1 MALDLSSILLGLA
14 LAGIP
19 LLAVLWQVQRRASTL
34 HAELA
39 MLNERLNTAQLAQE
53 GLSAQLDASRDE
65 ISDLGQAN
73 AAKQAELAALRR
85 EVELSQLERD
95 NARDAA
101 HAWSLER
108 SQKEAEL
115 RRLDAHA
122 AALAA
127 ELREQQDSHQQRL
140 SDLQGSR
147 DELRAQFAELAGK
160 IFDEREQRFA
170 DTSSERL
177 GQLLDPLKERIQSF
191 EKRVEESY
199 QQEARERFSLGKEL
213 ERLQQL
219 NLRLSDE
226 ATNLTRA
233 LKGQKTQGN
242 WGELILERVLEHA
255 GLEKGREYQT
265 QVSLKGPDG
274 ERFQPDVLIMLPGD
288 KQVVVDSKVS
298 LTAYQQYVGADDDVI
313 GQAALKQ
320 HVLSLRN
327 HVKGLAG
334 KDYKRLE
341 GLHSLDFV
349 LLFVPIEAAFS
360 AALQAEPNLFQE
372 AFDRNIVIVSP
383 TTLLATLRVIDSLWK
398 QERQSQ
404 NAREIA
410 ERAGWLYDKFVLF
423 IQDLD
428 EVGNRLQQLDKA
440 YAAARNKLTEGRGNL
455 VSRSEQLKLLGARAS
470 KSLPA
475 DLLERAMPDVDG
487 VAHPAEYA
495 RQARSSCRRLRPIAQ
510 RSLILKPGSV
520 WHTAAPDFTTAT
532 PSDAACGRCY
542 GIRFCLDYSGTCRLS
557 RALKAAGF
565 TGLGR
570 YSRPA
575 ACTSAIISGRPSA
588 LITTPGTGS
597 PNRARSQ
604 RIRSVPTSPPS
615 RW

>member
-1 MALDLSSILLGLA
+1 MLA
-14 LAGIP
+14 
-19 LLAVLWQVQRRASTL
+19 WQLQRRASSSQS
-34 HAELA
+34 ELSV
-39 MLNERLNTAQLAQE
+39 LEERLATAQLAQE
-53 GLSAQLDASRDE
+53 GLAAQLDASRDE
-65 ISDLGQAN
+65 VSDLSQAN
-73 AAKQAELAALRR
+73 ALKQADLAALRR
-85 EVELSQLERD
+85 EVELLQIERD

-101 HAWSLER
+101 HAWNLER
-108 SQKEAEL
+108 AAKENEL
-115 RRLDAHA
+115 RRLDAQA
-122 AALAA
+122 ASLHA
-127 ELREQQDSHQQRL
+127 ELREQQESHQQRL

-170 DTSSERL
+170 ETSQQRL

-199 QQEARERFSLGKEL
+199 QAEARERFSLAKEL

-298 LTAYQQYVGADDDVI
+298 LTAYQQYVGSDDPQMA
-313 GQAALKQ
+313 QAALKQ

-440 YAAARNKLTEGRGNL
+440 YSAARNKLTEGRGNL

-470 KSLPA
+470 KSLPN
-475 DLLERAMPDVDG
+475 DLLERAMTD
-487 VAHPAEYA
+487 AE
-495 RQARSSCRRLRPIAQ
+495 
-510 RSLILKPGSV
+510 
-520 WHTAAPDFTTAT
+520 
-532 PSDAACGRCY
+532 GRE
-542 GIRFCLDYSGTCRLS
+542 LEL
-557 RALKAAGF
+557 
-565 TGLGR
+565 
-570 YSRPA
+570 PE
-575 ACTSAIISGRPSA
+575 
-588 LITTPGTGS
+588 
-597 PNRARSQ
+597 
-604 RIRSVPTSPPS
+604 
-615 RW
+615 

>member
-1 MALDLSSILLGLA
+1 
-14 LAGIP
+14 
-19 LLAVLWQVQRRASTL
+19 
-34 HAELA
+34 
-39 MLNERLNTAQLAQE
+39 MLEERLNMAQLAQE
-53 GLSAQLDASRDE
+53 GLNAQLDASRDE

-73 AAKQAELAALRR
+73 AAKQAELAALSR
-85 EVELSQLERD
+85 EVELLQVERD

-108 SQKEAEL
+108 AHKETEL
-115 RRLDAHA
+115 RRLDAQSA
-122 AALAA
+122 AQAA
-127 ELREQQDSHQQRL
+127 ELREQQESHQQRL
-140 SDLQGSR
+140 NDLQGSR

-170 DTSSERL
+170 QTSNERL

-191 EKRVEESY
+191 EKRVEETY

-298 LTAYQQYVGADDDVI
+298 LTAYQQFVAADDQVI

-470 KSLPA
+470 KSLPP
-475 DLLERAMPDVDG
+475 DLLERAMTDVNG
-487 VAHPAEYA
+487 VAHPAE
-495 RQARSSCRRLRPIAQ
+495 
-510 RSLILKPGSV
+510 
-520 WHTAAPDFTTAT
+520 
-532 PSDAACGRCY
+532 
-542 GIRFCLDYSGTCRLS
+542 
-557 RALKAAGF
+557 
-565 TGLGR
+565 
-570 YSRPA
+570 
-575 ACTSAIISGRPSA
+575 
-588 LITTPGTGS
+588 
-597 PNRARSQ
+597 
-604 RIRSVPTSPPS
+604 
-615 RW
+615 

>member
-1 MALDLSSILLGLA
+1 MAMDLTSVLLGLA
-14 LAGIP
+14 GAALPLVALAWQLQRRLSSRQTELSLLEERLATA
-19 LLAVLWQVQRRASTL
+19 LLAQDG
-34 HAELA
+34 
-39 MLNERLNTAQLAQE
+39 LN
-53 GLSAQLDASRDE
+53 AQLDACRDE

-73 AAKQAELAALRR
+73 AVKQADLAAVRR
-85 EVELSQLERD
+85 EVELLQIERD

-101 HAWSLER
+101 HAWNLER
-108 SQKEAEL
+108 ASKEAEL
-115 RRLDAHA
+115 RRLDAQA
-122 AALAA
+122 ASLNA
-127 ELREQQDSHQQRL
+127 ELREQQESHQQRL

-170 DTSSERL
+170 ENSQQRL

-199 QQEARERFSLGKEL
+199 QAEARERFSLGKEL

-298 LTAYQQYVGADDDVI
+298 LTAYQQFVAADDEVI

-440 YAAARNKLTEGRGNL
+440 YSAARNKLTEGRGNL
-455 VSRSEQLKLLGARAS
+455 VSRSEQLRLLGARAS

-475 DLLERAMPDVDG
+475 DLLERAMTDADGALLELPD
-487 VAHPAEYA
+487 
-495 RQARSSCRRLRPIAQ
+495 
-510 RSLILKPGSV
+510 
-520 WHTAAPDFTTAT
+520 
-532 PSDAACGRCY
+532 
-542 GIRFCLDYSGTCRLS
+542 
-557 RALKAAGF
+557 
-565 TGLGR
+565 
-570 YSRPA
+570 
-575 ACTSAIISGRPSA
+575 
-588 LITTPGTGS
+588 
-597 PNRARSQ
+597 
-604 RIRSVPTSPPS
+604 
-615 RW
+615 

>member
-1 MALDLSSILLGLA
+1 
-14 LAGIP
+14 
-19 LLAVLWQVQRRASTL
+19 
-34 HAELA
+34 
-39 MLNERLNTAQLAQE
+39 MLEERLATAHMAHD
-53 GLSAQLDASRDE
+53 GLNAQLDACRDE
-65 ISDLGQAN
+65 ISDLSQAN
-73 AAKQAELAALRR
+73 GARQAELAAACR
-85 EVELSQLERD
+85 EVELLQIERD

-101 HAWSLER
+101 HAWNLER
-108 SQKEAEL
+108 ANKEAEL
-115 RRLDAHA
+115 RRLDAQA
-122 AALAA
+122 ASLHA
-127 ELREQQDSHQQRL
+127 ELREQQESHQQRL
-140 SDLQGSR
+140 NDLQGSR

-170 DTSSERL
+170 ETSQQRL

-199 QQEARERFSLGKEL
+199 QAEARERFSLGKEL

-274 ERFQPDVLIMLPGD
+274 ERFQPDVLIYLPGD

-298 LTAYQQYVGADDDVI
+298 LTAYQQYVAAEDNAI
-313 GQAALKQ
+313 GQLALKQ
-320 HVLSLRN
+320 HVASLRA

-334 KDYKRLE
+334 KDYKRLD

-428 EVGNRLQQLDKA
+428 EIGSRLQQLDKA
-440 YAAARNKLTEGRGNL
+440 YSAARNKLTEGRGNL
-455 VSRSEQLKLLGARAS
+455 ISRSEQLKLLGARAS

-475 DLLERAMPDVDG
+475 ELLERAMTDADG
-487 VAHPAEYA
+487 LPELAEE
-495 RQARSSCRRLRPIAQ
+495 
-510 RSLILKPGSV
+510 
-520 WHTAAPDFTTAT
+520 
-532 PSDAACGRCY
+532 
-542 GIRFCLDYSGTCRLS
+542 
-557 RALKAAGF
+557 
-565 TGLGR
+565 
-570 YSRPA
+570 
-575 ACTSAIISGRPSA
+575 AIEKNQG
-588 LITTPGTGS
+588 
-597 PNRARSQ
+597 
-604 RIRSVPTSPPS
+604 
-615 RW
+615 

>member
-1 MALDLSSILLGLA
+1 MAMDLTSMLLGLA
-14 LAGIP
+14 GAALP
-19 LLAVLWQVQRRASTL
+19 LLVLAWQLQRRANSYQN
-34 HAELA
+34 ELS
-39 MLNERLNTAQLAQE
+39 LLEERLATAQLAQE
-53 GLSAQLDASRDE
+53 GLAAQLDASRDE
-65 ISDLGQAN
+65 VSDLSQAN
-73 AAKQAELAALRR
+73 ALKQADLAALGR
-85 EVELSQLERD
+85 EVELLQVERD

-101 HAWSLER
+101 HAWNLER
-108 SQKEAEL
+108 AAKENEL
-115 RRLDAHA
+115 RRLDALA
-122 AALAA
+122 ASLHA
-127 ELREQQDSHQQRL
+127 ELREQQESHQQRL
-140 SDLQGSR
+140 ADLQGSR

-170 DTSSERL
+170 ETSQQRL

-199 QQEARERFSLGKEL
+199 QAEARERFSLAKEL

-298 LTAYQQYVGADDDVI
+298 LTAYQQYVGSDDPQI
-313 GQAALKQ
+313 AQAALKQ

-327 HVKGLAG
+327 HVKGLSD

-360 AALQAEPNLFQE
+360 CALQAEPNLFQE
-372 AFDRNIVIVSP
+372 AFDRHIVIVSP

-440 YAAARNKLTEGRGNL
+440 YCAARNKLTDGRGNL
-455 VSRSEQLKLLGARAS
+455 VSRSEQLRLLGARAS

-475 DLLERAMPDVDG
+475 DLLERAMTD
-487 VAHPAEYA
+487 AE
-495 RQARSSCRRLRPIAQ
+495 
-510 RSLILKPGSV
+510 
-520 WHTAAPDFTTAT
+520 
-532 PSDAACGRCY
+532 GRE
-542 GIRFCLDYSGTCRLS
+542 LEL
-557 RALKAAGF
+557 
-565 TGLGR
+565 
-570 YSRPA
+570 PE
-575 ACTSAIISGRPSA
+575 
-588 LITTPGTGS
+588 
-597 PNRARSQ
+597 
-604 RIRSVPTSPPS
+604 
-615 RW
+615 

>member
-1 MALDLSSILLGLA
+1 MLSIGAMDLTSIVLGIGVAALPALALVLRYQRQSASQQSAAALFEERLSSA
-14 LAGIP
+14 L
-19 LLAVLWQVQRRASTL
+19 
-34 HAELA
+34 
-39 MLNERLNTAQLAQE
+39 LAQE
-53 GLSAQLDASRDE
+53 GLTAQLDASRDE
-65 ISDLGQAN
+65 ISDLSQAN
-73 AAKQAELAALRR
+73 SAKQATLAAQGR
-85 EVELSQLERD
+85 ELELLQIERD

-101 HAWSLER
+101 HAWNLER
-108 SQKEAEL
+108 SAREAEL
-115 RRLDAHA
+115 RRLDAQCA
-122 AALAA
+122 GLTA

-140 SDLQGSR
+140 NDLQGSR
-147 DELRAQFAELAGK
+147 DELRAQFAEMATK

-170 DTSSERL
+170 QTSQQHL

-226 ATNLTRA
+226 ATNLTQA

-265 QVSLKGPDG
+265 QVSLKSADG

-298 LTAYQQYVGADDDVI
+298 LTAYQQYVNATETDV

-327 HVKGLAG
+327 HVKGLSG
-334 KDYKRLE
+334 KDYNRLE

-372 AFDRNIVIVSP
+372 AFDRQIVIVSP

-428 EVGNRLQQLDKA
+428 ELGNRLQQVDKA
-440 YAAARNKLTEGRGNL
+440 YAAARNKLCEGRGNL
-455 VSRSEQLKLLGARAS
+455 ISRSEQLKLLGARAS

-475 DLLERAMPDVDG
+475 DLLERAMSG
-487 VAHPAEYA
+487 AESA
-495 RQARSSCRRLRPIAQ
+495 TEGLTA
-510 RSLILKPGSV
+510 PGS
-520 WHTAAPDFTTAT
+520 D
-532 PSDAACGRCY
+532 D
-542 GIRFCLDYSGTCRLS
+542 D
-557 RALKAAGF
+557 
-565 TGLGR
+565 
-570 YSRPA
+570 
-575 ACTSAIISGRPSA
+575 
-588 LITTPGTGS
+588 
-597 PNRARSQ
+597 
-604 RIRSVPTSPPS
+604 
-615 RW
+615 

>member
-1 MALDLSSILLGLA
+1 MAVDLTGILLGLA
-14 LAGIP
+14 GAALP
-19 LLAVLWQVQRRASTL
+19 LLAFIWQQQRRLGAAQAASAL
-34 HAELA
+34 LE
-39 MLNERLNTAQLAQE
+39 ERLGTAQLAQD
-53 GLSAQLDASRDE
+53 GLSAQLDACRDE

-73 AAKQAELAALRR
+73 AAKQADLAALRR
-85 EVELSQLERD
+85 EVELLQIERD

-101 HAWSLER
+101 HAWNIER
-108 SQKEAEL
+108 AGKEAEL
-115 RRLDAHA
+115 RRLDAQA
-122 AALAA
+122 AALSA

-147 DELRAQFAELAGK
+147 DELRAQFAELAAK

-170 DTSSERL
+170 ENSQQRL

-199 QQEARERFSLGKEL
+199 QQEARERFSLSKEL

-219 NLRLSDE
+219 NQRLSDE

-298 LTAYQQYVGADDDVI
+298 LTAFQQYVAAEDETI

-455 VSRSEQLKLLGARAS
+455 ISRSEQLKLLGARAS

-475 DLLERAMPDVDG
+475 DLLERAMTDADG
-487 VAHPAEYA
+487 LLELPE
-495 RQARSSCRRLRPIAQ
+495 
-510 RSLILKPGSV
+510 
-520 WHTAAPDFTTAT
+520 
-532 PSDAACGRCY
+532 
-542 GIRFCLDYSGTCRLS
+542 
-557 RALKAAGF
+557 
-565 TGLGR
+565 
-570 YSRPA
+570 
-575 ACTSAIISGRPSA
+575 
-588 LITTPGTGS
+588 
-597 PNRARSQ
+597 
-604 RIRSVPTSPPS
+604 
-615 RW
+615 

>member
-1 MALDLSSILLGLA
+1 MDVTSLLLGLA
-14 LAGIP
+14 GAALP
-19 LLAVLWQVQRRASTL
+19 LLVLAWQLQRRASSSQT
-34 HAELA
+34 ELS
-39 MLNERLNTAQLAQE
+39 LLEERLATAQLAQE
-53 GLSAQLDASRDE
+53 GLAAQLDASRDE
-65 ISDLGQAN
+65 VSDLSQAN
-73 AAKQAELAALRR
+73 ALKQADLAALRR
-85 EVELSQLERD
+85 EVELLQIERD

-101 HAWSLER
+101 HAWNLER
-108 SQKEAEL
+108 AAKENEL
-115 RRLDAHA
+115 RRLDALA
-122 AALAA
+122 ASLNA

-140 SDLQGSR
+140 TDLQGSR

-170 DTSSERL
+170 ETSQQRL

-199 QQEARERFSLGKEL
+199 QAEARERFSLAKEL

-298 LTAYQQYVGADDDVI
+298 LTAYQQYVGSDDPQVA
-313 GQAALKQ
+313 QAALKQ

-327 HVKGLAG
+327 HVKGLAD

-372 AFDRNIVIVSP
+372 AFDRHIVIVSP

-475 DLLERAMPDVDG
+475 DLLERAMTD
-487 VAHPAEYA
+487 AE
-495 RQARSSCRRLRPIAQ
+495 
-510 RSLILKPGSV
+510 
-520 WHTAAPDFTTAT
+520 
-532 PSDAACGRCY
+532 GRE
-542 GIRFCLDYSGTCRLS
+542 LEL
-557 RALKAAGF
+557 
-565 TGLGR
+565 
-570 YSRPA
+570 PE
-575 ACTSAIISGRPSA
+575 
-588 LITTPGTGS
+588 
-597 PNRARSQ
+597 
-604 RIRSVPTSPPS
+604 
-615 RW
+615 

>member
-1 MALDLSSILLGLA
+1 MPLELTSLLLGVLA
-14 LAGIP
+14 AAVPCLVLA
-19 LLAVLWQVQRRASTL
+19 WQLQRRNAVQQ
-34 HAELA
+34 
-39 MLNERLNTAQLAQE
+39 AQLALLDERLATSQLAQD
-53 GLSAQLDASRDE
+53 GLNAQVEAGRDE

-73 AAKQAELAALRR
+73 SAKQALLAAQGR
-85 EVELSQLERD
+85 ELELLQVERD

-108 SQKEAEL
+108 NARETEL
-115 RRLDAHA
+115 RRLEARCAGLD
-122 AALAA
+122 A
-127 ELREQQDSHQQRL
+127 ELREQQDNHQQRL
-140 SDLQGSR
+140 DDLQGSR
-147 DELRAQFAELAGK
+147 DALRAQFAELAGK

-170 DTSSERL
+170 ENSHQRL

-199 QQEARERFSLGKEL
+199 QAEARERFSLAKEL

-219 NLRLSDE
+219 NQRLGDE

-298 LTAYQQYVGADDDVI
+298 LTAYQQYVSSDDSVI
-313 GQAALKQ
+313 AQAALKQ

-327 HVKGLAG
+327 HVKGLSG
-334 KDYKRLE
+334 KDYNRLE

-372 AFDRNIVIVSP
+372 AFDRQIVIVSP

-440 YAAARNKLTEGRGNL
+440 YSAARNKLTEGRGNL

-475 DLLERAMPDVDG
+475 ELLERAMSDTDAPLSGD
-487 VAHPAEYA
+487 
-495 RQARSSCRRLRPIAQ
+495 SSA
-510 RSLILKPGSV
+510 
-520 WHTAAPDFTTAT
+520 D
-532 PSDAACGRCY
+532 
-542 GIRFCLDYSGTCRLS
+542 
-557 RALKAAGF
+557 
-565 TGLGR
+565 
-570 YSRPA
+570 
-575 ACTSAIISGRPSA
+575 
-588 LITTPGTGS
+588 
-597 PNRARSQ
+597 
-604 RIRSVPTSPPS
+604 
-615 RW
+615 

>member
-1 MALDLSSILLGLA
+1 MAFELNSLLVGLAVAALPLLA
-14 LAGIP
+14 LAWH
-19 LLAVLWQVQRRASTL
+19 LQRR
-34 HAELA
+34 LA
-39 MLNERLNTAQLAQE
+39 RVQADAALLDERLSMAQMAQD
-53 GLSAQLDASRDE
+53 GLNAQLDASRDE
-65 ISDLGQAN
+65 ISDLSQAN
-73 AAKQAELAALRR
+73 SARLAELAAVRR
-85 EVELSQLERD
+85 EVELLRQECD
-95 NARDAA
+95 NGRDAA
-101 HAWSLER
+101 LGWSHER
-108 SQKEAEL
+108 AAKEAEL
-115 RRLDAHA
+115 RRLDAQCA
-122 AALAA
+122 SLSA
-127 ELREQQDSHQQRL
+127 ELREQQESHQQRL
-140 SDLQGSR
+140 TDLQGSR

-170 DTSSERL
+170 ETSQQQL
-177 GQLLDPLKERIQSF
+177 GQLLNPLKERIQSF

-199 QQEARERFSLGKEL
+199 QNEARERFSLGKEL

-288 KQVVVDSKVS
+288 KQVVVDAKVS
-298 LTAYQQYVGADDDVI
+298 LTAYQQYVSADDEVI

-327 HVKGLAG
+327 HVKGLSG

-360 AALQAEPNLFQE
+360 AALQAEPTLFQE
-372 AFDRNIVIVSP
+372 AFDRSIVIVSP

-428 EVGNRLQQLDKA
+428 EVGSRLQQLDKA
-440 YAAARNKLTEGRGNL
+440 YCAARNKLTDGRGNL

-470 KSLPA
+470 KQLPA
-475 DLLERAMPDVDG
+475 DLLERALTDEDG
-487 VAHPAEYA
+487 LM
-495 RQARSSCRRLRPIAQ
+495 RLPE
-510 RSLILKPGSV
+510 
-520 WHTAAPDFTTAT
+520 
-532 PSDAACGRCY
+532 
-542 GIRFCLDYSGTCRLS
+542 
-557 RALKAAGF
+557 
-565 TGLGR
+565 
-570 YSRPA
+570 
-575 ACTSAIISGRPSA
+575 
-588 LITTPGTGS
+588 
-597 PNRARSQ
+597 
-604 RIRSVPTSPPS
+604 
-615 RW
+615 

>member
-1 MALDLSSILLGLA
+1 MALDLTSLLLGLA
-14 LAGIP
+14 AAALP
-19 LLAVLWQVQRRASTL
+19 LLFLAWQLQRRLAQRQ
-34 HAELA
+34 AESAL
-39 MLNERLNTAQLAQE
+39 LDERLSTARMAQD
-53 GLSAQLDASRDE
+53 GLNAQLDASRDE
-65 ISDLGQAN
+65 ISDLSQAN
-73 AAKQAELAALRR
+73 SARLAELAALRR
-85 EVELSQLERD
+85 EVELQRQAHDDS
-95 NARDAA
+95 RDALD
-101 HAWSLER
+101 SLNAER
-108 SQKEAEL
+108 IDKDAEL
-115 RRLDAHA
+115 RRLDARCA
-122 AALAA
+122 SLAA
-127 ELREQQDSHQQRL
+127 ELREQQESHQQRL
-140 SDLQGSR
+140 TDLQGSR

-170 DTSSERL
+170 ETSQQQL
-177 GQLLDPLKERIQSF
+177 GQLLNPLKERIQSF

-219 NLRLSDE
+219 NQRLSDE

-265 QVSLKGPDG
+265 QVSLQGPDG

-288 KQVVVDSKVS
+288 KQVVIDAKVS
-298 LTAYQQYVGADDDVI
+298 LTAYQQYVSTDDTVLA
-313 GQAALKQ
+313 QAALKQ

-327 HVKGLAG
+327 HVKGLSG

-360 AALQAEPNLFQE
+360 AALQAEPTLFQE
-372 AFDRNIVIVSP
+372 AFDRSIVIVSP

-440 YAAARNKLTEGRGNL
+440 YAAARNKLTDGRGNL

-470 KSLPA
+470 KSLPTE
-475 DLLERAMPDVDG
+475 LLERAMTDDDG
-487 VAHPAEYA
+487 NQP
-495 RQARSSCRRLRPIAQ
+495 L
-510 RSLILKPGSV
+510 
-520 WHTAAPDFTTAT
+520 
-532 PSDAACGRCY
+532 
-542 GIRFCLDYSGTCRLS
+542 
-557 RALKAAGF
+557 
-565 TGLGR
+565 
-570 YSRPA
+570 
-575 ACTSAIISGRPSA
+575 
-588 LITTPGTGS
+588 
-597 PNRARSQ
+597 
-604 RIRSVPTSPPS
+604 
-615 RW
+615 

>member
-1 MALDLSSILLGLA
+1 MALDLNSILLGLA
-14 LAGIP
+14 VAGVP
-19 LLAVLWQVQRRASTL
+19 LLAFIWQLQRRASAH

-39 MLNERLNTAQLAQE
+39 LLEERLNMAQLAQE
-53 GLSAQLDASRDE
+53 GLNAQLDASRDE

-73 AAKQAELAALRR
+73 AAKQAELAALSR
-85 EVELSQLERD
+85 EVELLQVERD

-108 SQKEAEL
+108 VQKETEL
-115 RRLDAHA
+115 RRLDAQSA
-122 AALAA
+122 AQAA
-127 ELREQQDSHQQRL
+127 ELREQQESHQQRL
-140 SDLQGSR
+140 NDLQGSR

-170 DTSSERL
+170 QTSNERL

-191 EKRVEESY
+191 EKRVEETY

-298 LTAYQQYVGADDDVI
+298 LTAYQQFVAADDQVI

-470 KSLPA
+470 KSLPP
-475 DLLERAMPDVDG
+475 DLLERAMTDVNG
-487 VAHPAEYA
+487 VAHPAE
-495 RQARSSCRRLRPIAQ
+495 
-510 RSLILKPGSV
+510 
-520 WHTAAPDFTTAT
+520 
-532 PSDAACGRCY
+532 
-542 GIRFCLDYSGTCRLS
+542 
-557 RALKAAGF
+557 
-565 TGLGR
+565 
-570 YSRPA
+570 
-575 ACTSAIISGRPSA
+575 
-588 LITTPGTGS
+588 
-597 PNRARSQ
+597 
-604 RIRSVPTSPPS
+604 
-615 RW
+615 

>member
-1 MALDLSSILLGLA
+1 MAFDLTSLLLGLLLAGAPSLA
-14 LAGIP
+14 LA
-19 LLAVLWQVQRRASTL
+19 WQIQRRLSALSADTAL
-34 HAELA
+34 LQ
-39 MLNERLNTAQLAQE
+39 ERLATAQLAQD

-65 ISDLGQAN
+65 ISDLAQAN
-73 AAKQAELAALRR
+73 TVKQAELAAQAR
-85 EVELSQLERD
+85 ELELLQIERD

-108 SQKEAEL
+108 NGKEVEL
-115 RRLDAHA
+115 RRLDAQCA
-122 AALAA
+122 GLQA

-140 SDLQGSR
+140 TDLQGSR

-170 DTSSERL
+170 ETSNQRL

-219 NLRLSDE
+219 NQRLSDE
-226 ATNLTRA
+226 ATNLTQA

-274 ERFQPDVLIMLPGD
+274 ERFQPDVLILLPGD

-298 LTAYQQYVGADDDVI
+298 LTAYQQYISADDPAVS
-313 GQAALKQ
+313 QAALKQ

-327 HVKGLAG
+327 HVKGLSG
-334 KDYKRLE
+334 KDYNRLE

-372 AFDRNIVIVSP
+372 AFDRQIVIVSP

-440 YAAARNKLTEGRGNL
+440 YGAARNKLVEGRGNL
-455 VSRSEQLKLLGARAS
+455 VSRTEQLKLLGARAS

-475 DLLERAMPDVDG
+475 DLLERAMTDAEG
-487 VAHPAEYA
+487 ASLPAE
-495 RQARSSCRRLRPIAQ
+495 
-510 RSLILKPGSV
+510 
-520 WHTAAPDFTTAT
+520 
-532 PSDAACGRCY
+532 
-542 GIRFCLDYSGTCRLS
+542 
-557 RALKAAGF
+557 
-565 TGLGR
+565 
-570 YSRPA
+570 
-575 ACTSAIISGRPSA
+575 
-588 LITTPGTGS
+588 
-597 PNRARSQ
+597 
-604 RIRSVPTSPPS
+604 VPVQ
-615 RW
+615 

>member
-1 MALDLSSILLGLA
+1 MLD
-14 LAGIP
+14 
-19 LLAVLWQVQRRASTL
+19 
-34 HAELA
+34 
-39 MLNERLNTAQLAQE
+39 ERLSTAQMAQD
-53 GLSAQLDASRDE
+53 GLNAQLDAARDE
-65 ISDLGQAN
+65 ISDLSHAN
-73 AAKQAELAALRR
+73 AAKQAELAATRR
-85 EVELSQLERD
+85 EVELLQQERLAAHDAAQLWNLER
-95 NARDAA
+95 A
-101 HAWSLER
+101 S
-108 SQKEAEL
+108 KESEL
-115 RRLDAHA
+115 RHLDARCA
-122 AALAA
+122 SLGA
-127 ELREQQDSHQQRL
+127 ELREQQESHQQRL

-147 DELRAQFAELAGK
+147 DELRAQFAELASK

-170 DTSSERL
+170 ETSQQQL
-177 GQLLDPLKERIQSF
+177 GQLLNPLKERIQSF

-219 NLRLSDE
+219 NQRLSDE

-288 KQVVVDSKVS
+288 KQVVVDAKVS
-298 LTAYQQYVGADDDVI
+298 LTAYQQYVSADDELI
-313 GQAALKQ
+313 GQVALKQ

-327 HVKGLAG
+327 HVKGLSG

-440 YAAARNKLTEGRGNL
+440 YGAARNKLTEGRGNL

-470 KSLPA
+470 KNLPA
-475 DLLERAMPDVDG
+475 ELLERAMTDEDG
-487 VAHPAEYA
+487 VLQLPE
-495 RQARSSCRRLRPIAQ
+495 
-510 RSLILKPGSV
+510 
-520 WHTAAPDFTTAT
+520 
-532 PSDAACGRCY
+532 
-542 GIRFCLDYSGTCRLS
+542 
-557 RALKAAGF
+557 
-565 TGLGR
+565 
-570 YSRPA
+570 
-575 ACTSAIISGRPSA
+575 
-588 LITTPGTGS
+588 
-597 PNRARSQ
+597 
-604 RIRSVPTSPPS
+604 
-615 RW
+615 

>member
-1 MALDLSSILLGLA
+1 MALELNSLLLGLA
-14 LAGIP
+14 LAAAP
-19 LLAVLWQVQRRASTL
+19 LLALAWQLQRRAATAAGEQAL
-34 HAELA
+34 LE
-39 MLNERLNTAQLAQE
+39 ERLSTAQLAQD
-53 GLSAQLDASRDE
+53 GLTVQLEASRDE
-65 ISDLGQAN
+65 VSDLSEAN
-73 AAKQAELAALRR
+73 AARQADLAALRR
-85 EVELSQLERD
+85 EVQLLRQECDDR
-95 NARDAA
+95 RDAA
-101 HAWSLER
+101 EGWNVER
-108 SQKEAEL
+108 TGKESEL
-115 RRLDAHA
+115 RRLEARC
-122 AALAA
+122 AALQA
-127 ELREQQDSHQQRL
+127 ELTEQQEGHQQRL
-140 SDLQGSR
+140 NDLQDSR
-147 DELRAQFAELAGK
+147 NELRAQFAELAGK

-170 DTSSERL
+170 QTSQEQL
-177 GQLLDPLKERIQSF
+177 GQLLNPLKERIQSF

-199 QQEARERFSLGKEL
+199 QNEARERFSLGKEL

-226 ATNLTRA
+226 ATNLTQA

-265 QVSLKGPDG
+265 QVSLKGPEG

-288 KQVVVDSKVS
+288 KQVVVDAKVS
-298 LTAYQQYVGADDDVI
+298 LTAYQQYVSAPDEVL

-327 HVKGLAG
+327 HVKGLSG

-349 LLFVPIEAAFS
+349 LLFVPIEAAFA

-372 AFDRNIVIVSP
+372 AFDRHIVIVSP

-455 VSRSEQLKLLGARAS
+455 VSRSEQLRLLGARAS

-475 DLLERAMPDVDG
+475 DLLERAMTDEDG
-487 VAHPAEYA
+487 TLHLPE
-495 RQARSSCRRLRPIAQ
+495 
-510 RSLILKPGSV
+510 
-520 WHTAAPDFTTAT
+520 
-532 PSDAACGRCY
+532 
-542 GIRFCLDYSGTCRLS
+542 
-557 RALKAAGF
+557 
-565 TGLGR
+565 
-570 YSRPA
+570 
-575 ACTSAIISGRPSA
+575 
-588 LITTPGTGS
+588 
-597 PNRARSQ
+597 
-604 RIRSVPTSPPS
+604 
-615 RW
+615 

>member
-1 MALDLSSILLGLA
+1 MALDLSSLLLGLA
-14 LAGIP
+14 AAGVP
-19 LLAVLWQVQRRASTL
+19 LLALIWQLQRKLGS
-34 HAELA
+34 HPAELA
-39 MLNERLNTAQLAQE
+39 LLNERLNTAQLAQE
-53 GLSAQLDASRDE
+53 GLGAQLDACRDE
-65 ISDLGQAN
+65 VSDLDQAN
-73 AAKQAELAALRR
+73 AAKQAELAALSR
-85 EVELSQLERD
+85 EVELLQVERD
-95 NARDAA
+95 NGRDAA
-101 HAWSLER
+101 HAWNLER
-108 SQKEAEL
+108 NQKEVEL

-122 AALAA
+122 SGLAA

-140 SDLQGSR
+140 NDLQGSR

-170 DTSSERL
+170 ETSNERL

-199 QQEARERFSLGKEL
+199 QQESRERFSLGKEL

-327 HVKGLAG
+327 HVKGLAS

-372 AFDRNIVIVSP
+372 AFDRHIVIVSP

-398 QERQSQ
+398 QERQGQ

-440 YAAARNKLTEGRGNL
+440 YSSARNKLTEGRGNL

-475 DLLERAMPDVDG
+475 DLLERAMTDEEG
-487 VAHPAEYA
+487 VAHPAE
-495 RQARSSCRRLRPIAQ
+495 
-510 RSLILKPGSV
+510 
-520 WHTAAPDFTTAT
+520 
-532 PSDAACGRCY
+532 
-542 GIRFCLDYSGTCRLS
+542 
-557 RALKAAGF
+557 
-565 TGLGR
+565 
-570 YSRPA
+570 
-575 ACTSAIISGRPSA
+575 
-588 LITTPGTGS
+588 
-597 PNRARSQ
+597 
-604 RIRSVPTSPPS
+604 
-615 RW
+615 

>member
-1 MALDLSSILLGLA
+1 MAMDLTSLLFGLAGAAVPLLA
-14 LAGIP
+14 LAWH
-19 LLAVLWQVQRRASTL
+19 LQRQAAAAQT
-34 HAELA
+34 ELA
-39 MLNERLNTAQLAQE
+39 LLEERLAMAHMAHD
-53 GLSAQLDASRDE
+53 GLNAQLDACRDE
-65 ISDLGQAN
+65 ISDLSQAN
-73 AAKQAELAALRR
+73 AARQAELAAACR
-85 EVELSQLERD
+85 EVELLQIERD

-108 SQKEAEL
+108 ASKEAEL
-115 RRLDAHA
+115 RRLDAQA
-122 AALAA
+122 ASLNA
-127 ELREQQDSHQQRL
+127 ELREQQESHQQRL
-140 SDLQGSR
+140 NDLQGSR

-170 DTSSERL
+170 ETSQQRL

-199 QQEARERFSLGKEL
+199 QAEARERFSLGKEL

-274 ERFQPDVLIMLPGD
+274 ERFQPDVLIYLPGD

-298 LTAYQQYVGADDDVI
+298 LTAYQQYVGAEDDAV
-313 GQAALKQ
+313 GLHALKQ
-320 HVLSLRN
+320 HVASLRA

-428 EVGNRLQQLDKA
+428 EIGSRLQQLDKA
-440 YAAARNKLTEGRGNL
+440 YGAARNKLTQGRGNL
-455 VSRSEQLKLLGARAS
+455 ISRSEQLKLLGARAS
-470 KSLPA
+470 KSLPTE
-475 DLLERAMPDVDG
+475 LLERAMSDG
-487 VAHPAEYA
+487 DGLPE
-495 RQARSSCRRLRPIAQ
+495 LPEE
-510 RSLILKPGSV
+510 
-520 WHTAAPDFTTAT
+520 TAKIQD
-532 PSDAACGRCY
+532 
-542 GIRFCLDYSGTCRLS
+542 
-557 RALKAAGF
+557 
-565 TGLGR
+565 
-570 YSRPA
+570 
-575 ACTSAIISGRPSA
+575 
-588 LITTPGTGS
+588 
-597 PNRARSQ
+597 
-604 RIRSVPTSPPS
+604 
-615 RW
+615 